1 MSPDRTA
8 SRSFHQFKCA
18 SLVAAVALITASC
31 GGGGGNA
38 PGSGTLALRGH
49 VGDGY
54 QLARG
59 PGLFGRLAS
68 WLGVGSLQAQQALD
82 TVDRI
87 VAIPTRNGNVDVGI
101 YALIRQAEIQPD
113 GGFEMDLDTS
123 YDWVLLLANSQAQT
137 IDGKVVAYISIPA
150 TSDEGIDNLPASA
163 ASNGSAIDLGTLNP
177 AASPRQ
183 ANSSNGA
190 DQLAQ
195 KLSLT
200 TAELEEMA
208 RFDDS
213 YRHLYNFYLNQDAVT
228 GGYYL
233 ALPEA
238 RWTAPLHTGLTGN
251 PDQDS
256 SSLGAF
262 SYDGYYASVMTDK
275 TPSIDFDAFCAQQN
289 GDLSVFPPTS
299 MTIGGMSFDPGTGLS
314 GATATMN
321 QWSSN
326 YCGNEFMRM
335 EKQPDGAL
343 MIQFPLGENPVP
355 DGLWRMK
362 WNGNTVAAYDFSL
375 ANPVDGTGLPT
386 GLAPRFTLHPAAT
399 DPDRIASITIEWYQ
413 LGDNGWVPVTDESL
427 IDKLVRNAFVEF
439 TDYTPAGSLGDG
451 SYKNFQ
457 QYDNEGLISGEVTI
471 ADEYAWYLANPPASL
486 PDNAAQVT
494 DLAISYEMA
503 GVSYRF
509 TWSYPSD

>member
-1 MSPDRTA
+1 MNPDRAVPASFQPLTRTVALTA
-8 SRSFHQFKCA
+8 
-18 SLVAAVALITASC
+18 AALLITAC
-31 GGGGGNA
+31 GGSSGPDTVALTGSVGG
-38 PGSGTLALRGH
+38 S
-49 VGDGY
+49 Y
-54 QLARG
+54 QLARKPG
-59 PGLFGRLAS
+59 PVERLVS

-87 VAIPTRNGNVDVGI
+87 VAIPTSNGNVDVGI
-101 YALIRQAEIQPD
+101 YALIQQAEIQPD

-123 YDWVLLLANSQAQT
+123 YDWVLLLVNSQAQT
-137 IDGKVVAYISIPA
+137 IDGRVVAYVSIPA
-150 TSDEGIDNLPASA
+150 TNGEGIDNLPAS

-200 TAELEEMA
+200 PAELEEMA

-213 YRHLYNFYLNQDAVT
+213 YRHLYNFYLNQDAAT

-238 RWTAPLHTGLTGN
+238 RWMAPLHTGLTGD

-256 SSLGAF
+256 SSLDAF
-262 SYDGYYASVMTDK
+262 SYDGYYASVMTDS
-275 TPSIDFDAFCAQQN
+275 TPEIDLAAFCAQQN
-289 GDLSVFPPTS
+289 GDLTVFPPTS
-299 MTIGGMSFDPGTGLS
+299 MAIGGMNFDPGTGLG

-321 QWSSN
+321 QWSAD
-326 YCGNEFMRM
+326 YCGNEFMSM
-335 EKQPDGAL
+335 AKQLDGAL
-343 MIQFPLGENPVP
+343 MIQFPLGKQMVS
-355 DGLWRMK
+355 GLWRLK
-362 WNGNTVAAYDFSL
+362 WNGNTIAAYDFSL
-375 ANPVDGTGLPT
+375 ANPVDGGTGLPT
-386 GLAPRFTLHPAAT
+386 GLVPRFTLHPMDT

-471 ADEYAWYLANPPASL
+471 ANEYAWYLANPPASL